1 MRRRDLLTL
10 AAAGTIAGCGTGDPA
25 PSKSPAPPASGT
37 ATPAGPGRPELLFPA
52 GFGWGAS
59 TSAYQIEGAAAE
71 DGRGPSVWDVFSH
84 QPGRTRD
91 GDTGDVAAD
100 HYHRFYED
108 LDIMKDLGLTSYRF
122 SISWSRVLPTGRGTL
137 NAKGLDFYHKLVD
150 GLLARDIAPVA
161 TLFHWDT
168 PQAVQKLGGWEHRD
182 CAKWFADYAA
192 TMFASFG
199 DKVPTW
205 LTLNEPKTV
214 VEAGYTAGVHAP
226 GKRDRQL
233 ANVVGHHLLLG
244 HGLAVRALR
253 EINAKAR
260 IGAAL
265 NLSPTYPADDSAAA
279 RRQAAVADAEEN
291 RRWLDPVLLGRYP
304 EDWLAAQPAD
314 APVRT
319 AIKDGDLAVIGAKN
333 DLLAVQYYNP
343 AHVTAKGGRVD
354 KHPTSQAPWQQIYPE
369 GLFDLLT
376 RIKRDYG
383 DIPLIITENGM
394 PTRNAI
400 QDQDRIAFLRD
411 HLAAAHRAIQAGV
424 KLETYHLWSLLD
436 NFEWAEGYSQRW
448 GIIHVDYKTRQRARK
463 ASADWYKTVI
473 ARNGI

>member
-1 MRRRDLLTL
+1 MPLTDG
-10 AAAGTIAGCGTGDPA
+10 APASTDPA
-25 PSKSPAPPASGT
+25 KTNPA
-37 ATPAGPGRPELLFPA
+37 ELVFPA

-84 QPGRTRD
+84 EQGRTRD

-100 HYHRFYED
+100 HYHRFAED

-122 SISWSRVLPTGRGTL
+122 SISWSRILPTGRGTP
-137 NAKGLDFYHKLVD
+137 NTKGLDFYHKLVD
-150 GLLARDIAPVA
+150 GLLTRGIAPVA

-168 PQAVQKLGGWEHRD
+168 PQALQEIGGWEHRD
-182 CAKWFADYAA
+182 CAKRFADYAA
-192 TMFASFG
+192 TMFAALG

-214 VEAGYTAGVHAP
+214 VDVGYTAGVHAP

-244 HGLAVRALR
+244 HGLAVQALR
-253 EINAKAR
+253 GTTAEGR
-260 IGAAL
+260 IGPAL
-265 NLSPTYPADDSAAA
+265 SLSPTYPADESDAA
-279 RRQAAVADAEEN
+279 RRQATVADAEEN

-304 EDWLAAQPAD
+304 EDWLATQPAD
-314 APVRT
+314 APLRA

-333 DLLAVQYYNP
+333 DLVGVNYYGP
-343 AHVTAKGGRVD
+343 THVTGTGSRVM
-354 KHPTSQAPWQQIYPE
+354 KHPTSQATWQEVDPD

-394 PTRNAI
+394 PTKNAT
-400 QDQDRIAFLRD
+400 QDQDRITFLHD
-411 HLAAAHRAIQAGV
+411 HLVAAHRAIQAGV
-424 KLETYHLWSLLD
+424 RLETYHLWSLLD

-448 GIIHVDYKTRQRARK
+448 GIIHVDYKTQQRTRK
-463 ASADWYKTVI
+463 ASADWYQTVI
-473 ARNGI
+473 ARNGVSSHRT